1 MKFNKIL
8 SISNEEIKT
17 NKRPGFTLVDM
28 IIVVTI
34 LGILASVAI
43 VKYGKVESNAKKNID
58 YTNASNI
65 ASAAIIA
72 MSEGIPSSQ
81 ITVNNLVTKGYL
93 NSEPKPQSIDA
104 EGFVIET
111 NDDGKNITVK
121 AGENIMYPKPET
133 KIDNSVKE

>member
-1 MKFNKIL
+1 MV
-8 SISNEEIKT
+8 E
-17 NKRPGFTLVDM
+17 M
-28 IIVVTI
+28 IIVETN

>member
-17 NKRPGFTLVDM
+17 NKRPGFTLVEM

-34 LGILASVAI
+34 LGILAI

>member
-1 MKFNKIL
+1 MKLNNIFKL
-8 SISNEEIKT
+8 DKRKKEIQ
-17 NKRPGFTLVDM
+17 KRPGFTLVEM

-93 NSEPKPQSIDA
+93 NSEPKPQSVDA

-111 NDDGKNITVK
+111 NDDGKNIK
-121 AGENIMYPKPET
+121 AGENVMYPKPEV
-133 KIDNSVKE
+133 KGENSLKE

>member
-1 MKFNKIL
+1 MKFNNIIKI
-8 SISNEEIKT
+8 N
-17 NKRPGFTLVDM
+17 NKEKFTKKRQGFTLVEM

-72 MSEGIPSSQ
+72 MSEGLPSSQ

-93 NSEPKPQSIDA
+93 NSEPHPQSVEA
-104 EGFVIET
+104 EEFVIET
-111 NDDGKNITVK
+111 NDDGKNIVVK
-121 AGENIMYPKPET
+121 AGESVMYPKP
-133 KIDNSVKE
+133 KESMEKSILE

>member
-17 NKRPGFTLVDM
+17 NKRPGFTLVEM

-72 MSEGIPSSQ
+72 MSEGYHQ
-81 ITVNNLVTKGYL
+81 VR
-93 NSEPKPQSIDA
+93 
-104 EGFVIET
+104 
-111 NDDGKNITVK
+111 
-121 AGENIMYPKPET
+121 
-133 KIDNSVKE
+133 